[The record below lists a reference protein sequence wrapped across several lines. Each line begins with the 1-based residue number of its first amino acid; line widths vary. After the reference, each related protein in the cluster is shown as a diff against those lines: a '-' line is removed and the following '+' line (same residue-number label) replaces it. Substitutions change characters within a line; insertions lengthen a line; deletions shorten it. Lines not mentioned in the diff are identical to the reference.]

1 MKNIF
6 EDAKFGDIFVDVNNG
21 TEMKF
26 VMADENGARLLE
38 DDKET
43 GGQRLWK
50 YSLNGRNADGDIEI
64 LRKAAPRSITLDQQG
79 IMKFLKEN
87 PTDRYVIFT
96 ALLEDDTISIAELVK
111 HKEDSLKEVL
121 KSKTEELS
129 NACALV
135 IRYKER
141 INTNTV
147 DNDAQNFLDNCS
159 FTGFTGYG
167 KTK

>member
-21 TEMKF
+21 TEMRF
-26 VMADENGARLLE
+26 VMANENGARLLE
-38 DDKET
+38 EDKET
-43 GGQRLWK
+43 GRQRLWK
-50 YSLNGRNADGDIEI
+50 YSLDGRNAEGDIEI
-64 LRKAAPRSITLDQQG
+64 LRKVAPRPITLDQQG
-79 IMKFLKEN
+79 IIKFLKEN
-87 PTDRYVIFT
+87 PMDRYVILA

-111 HKEDSLKEVL
+111 HKENSLKEVL
-121 KSKTEELS
+121 GNKTEELS

-159 FTGFTGYG
+159 FTGFAGYG

>member
-21 TEMKF
+21 TEMRF
-26 VMADENGARLLE
+26 VMANENGAKLLE

-43 GGQRLWK
+43 GRQWLWK
-50 YSLNGRNADGDIEI
+50 YSLDGRNAEGDIEI
-64 LRKAAPRSITLDQQG
+64 LRKAAPRSITMDQQG
-79 IMKFLKEN
+79 IIKFLKEN
-87 PTDRYVIFT
+87 PMDRYVIL
-96 ALLEDDTISIAELVK
+96 AVLLEDDTISIAELVK
-111 HKEDSLKEVL
+111 HKENSLKKAL
-121 KSKTEELS
+121 GNKTEELS

>member
-38 DDKET
+38 EDKET
-43 GGQRLWK
+43 GRQRLWK

-64 LRKAAPRSITLDQQG
+64 LRKATPRLITLDQQG

-87 PTDRYVIFT
+87 PTDRYAILT

-111 HKEDSLKEVL
+111 HKEDSLRKTAGE
-121 KSKTEELS
+121 KTEELAY
-129 NACALV
+129 ACAL
-135 IRYKER
+135 IMRYKDK
-141 INTNTV
+141 INIKTV
-147 DNDAQNFLDNCS
+147 NGDAQKFLEKCS
-159 FTGFTGYG
+159 YTGLAGYG
-167 KTK
+167 KNK